1 MYMAL
6 KHSHMLFIA
15 LSVSFLAVRF
25 LLSLKSPALL
35 QNKFLKIEPQ
45 VKDNKLLLSALI
57 LIHT

>member
-25 LLSLKSPALL
+25 LLSLLWIGHL
-35 QNKFLKIEPQ
+35 QRWYLPRW
-45 VKDNKLLLSALI
+45 
-57 LIHT
+57 